1 MPAGILWDRG
11 EQIYMDNSYKSS
23 SSSQQKFMV
32 IFNSPVVVSF
42 SGICLAAMLLDYLTG
57 GWSTVTFFSTYESSW
72 LNPLT
77 YVRLV
82 GHIFGHGS
90 WEHFFSNITILLLIG
105 PMLEEKYGSKFIC
118 EFILLTGVVTGLA
131 AALFYTNIHLM
142 GASGIVFAFIMLS
155 SFTSFKGSGIPITFI
170 LVAVIYL
177 GGQIISGMTMN
188 DNVSYLTHIVGG
200 CVGSLVGYNFNRK
213 K

>member
-1 MPAGILWDRG
+1 
-11 EQIYMDNSYKSS
+11 MDNSYKSS
-23 SSSQQKFMV
+23 SSSQQKFKV

-105 PMLEEKYGSKFIC
+105 PMLEEKYGSKIMI
-118 EFILLTGVVTGLA
+118 EIMGITALITGLVNYI
-131 AALFYTNIHLM
+131 FFWNIGLC
-142 GASGIVFAFIMLS
+142 GASGIVFAFIILA
-155 SFTSFKGSGIPITFI
+155 SFTGFRNGEIPLSFI
-170 LVAVIYL
+170 LVAVIFI
-177 GGQIISGMTMN
+177 GQQIYEGVTVADNISN
-188 DNVSYLTHIVGG
+188 SAHIVGG
-200 CVGSLVGYNFNRK
+200 LVGAVIGFALNKRK

>member
-1 MPAGILWDRG
+1 M
-11 EQIYMDNSYKSS
+11 
-23 SSSQQKFMV
+23 
-32 IFNSPVVVSF
+32 
-42 SGICLAAMLLDYLTG
+42 
-57 GWSTVTFFSTYESSW
+57 
-72 LNPLT
+72 
-77 YVRLV
+77 RLV
-82 GHIFGHGS
+82 GHIFGHAS

-105 PMLEEKYGSKFIC
+105 PMLEEKYGSRFIC
-118 EFILLTGVVTGLA
+118 EFIFLTGLVTGIA

-177 GGQIISGMTMN
+177 GGQIINGMTLN

-200 CVGSLVGYNFNRK
+200 CVGSLVGYNFNQK

>member
-1 MPAGILWDRG
+1 MN
-11 EQIYMDNSYKSS
+11 NSYQSS
-23 SSSQQKFMV
+23 AKSQQKFKV
-32 IFNSPVVVSF
+32 IFNSPVVVYF
-42 SGICLAAMLLDYLTG
+42 SGICLAAMLLDYMTG
-57 GWSTVTFFSTYESSW
+57 GWSTVTFFFFFVLFW
-72 LNPLT
+72 MDVVA
-77 YVRLV
+77 YVRLL
-82 GHIFGHGS
+82 GHIFGHAS

-105 PMLEEKYGSKFIC
+105 PMLEEKYGSRFIC
-118 EFILLTGVVTGLA
+118 EFIFLTGLVTGIA

-142 GASGIVFAFIMLS
+142 GASGIVVAFIMLS

-177 GGQIISGMTMN
+177 GGQIINGMTLN

-200 CVGSLVGYNFNRK
+200 CVGSLVGYNFNQK

>member
-1 MPAGILWDRG
+1 
-11 EQIYMDNSYKSS
+11 MDNSYKSS
-23 SSSQQKFMV
+23 SNSQQKFKV

-42 SGICLAAMLLDYLTG
+42 SGICLAAMLLDYVTG

-105 PMLEEKYGSKFIC
+105 PMLEEKYGSKFIG
-118 EFILLTGVVTGLA
+118 EFIFLTGVVTGLA

-142 GASGIVFAFIMLS
+142 GA
-155 SFTSFKGSGIPITFI
+155 SGIPITFI

-200 CVGSLVGYNFNRK
+200 CVGSLVGYNFNQK

>member
-1 MPAGILWDRG
+1 
-11 EQIYMDNSYKSS
+11 MDNSYKSS
-23 SSSQQKFMV
+23 SSSQQKFKV

-90 WEHFFSNITILLLIG
+90 WEHFFQQYYYS
-105 PMLEEKYGSKFIC
+105 
-118 EFILLTGVVTGLA
+118 A
-131 AALFYTNIHLM
+131 AYRANAGGKVWLQ
-142 GASGIVFAFIMLS
+142 V
-155 SFTSFKGSGIPITFI
+155 
-170 LVAVIYL
+170 YL
-177 GGQIISGMTMN
+177 
-188 DNVSYLTHIVGG
+188 
-200 CVGSLVGYNFNRK
+200 
-213 K
+213 